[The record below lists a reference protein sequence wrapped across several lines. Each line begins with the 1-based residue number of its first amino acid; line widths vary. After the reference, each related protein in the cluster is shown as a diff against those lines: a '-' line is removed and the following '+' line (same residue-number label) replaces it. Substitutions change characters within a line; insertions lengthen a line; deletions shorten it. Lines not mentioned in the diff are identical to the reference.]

1 MAGLQYNFF
10 PTDFFYP
17 RPQPVAL
24 DATRSQASLPLQ
36 IHKRNV
42 VNDLEEQPKGN
53 NIRDNKPIKAR
64 LHMQVGSMT
73 KIMENISSSHQTHF
87 PGSCGFQKSI
97 KRLLEWCFV
106 TRLCSIIVFINE
118 VCRFFIWLSL
128 VILCQNYSVTHITY
142 KKT

>member
-24 DATRSQASLPLQ
+24 DATHGQASLPLQ

-53 NIRDNKPIKAR
+53 NIRDNKLIKAP
-64 LHMQVGSMT
+64 LHMQG
-73 KIMENISSSHQTHF
+73 
-87 PGSCGFQKSI
+87 
-97 KRLLEWCFV
+97 R
-106 TRLCSIIVFINE
+106 INDQDHGKHLKLSPNPLS
-118 VCRFFIWLSL
+118 WLSW
-128 VILCQNYSVTHITY
+128 IPKEHKENS
-142 KKT
+142 